1 MNKRNSLF
9 TNEEDE
15 DEYLGYAACTQ
26 YLGTSG
32 ITRKCVLGLAAILT
46 SPFRPE
52 KITMISLRER
62 GDNYDSVMF
71 VVWNWL
77 EAPDFTIIPDGFG
90 THGGEGGI
98 GLSSVLALIQY
109 YKIPLEHIIV
119 TDEAAFNELAEE
131 GKLSERMF
139 LALKRAKPYDWKYYR
154 VESIKVTRQGKETFL
169 EVDYW
174 KFRTTSVPQDS

>member
-1 MNKRNSLF
+1 LNESDSLF

-15 DEYLGYAACTQ
+15 YEYDGYAACTQ
-26 YLGTSG
+26 YLGKSG
-32 ITRKCVLGLAAILT
+32 ITRKCVLGLAAILVST
-46 SPFRPE
+46 FRPE
-52 KITMISLRER
+52 KITMISLRQR
-62 GDNYDSVMF
+62 GQKSDGVMF

-77 EAPDFTIIPDGFG
+77 ENPDITIIPDGFG
-90 THGGEGGI
+90 THGGEGGG
-98 GLSSVLALIQY
+98 GLSTVLALIQY

-119 TDEAAFNELAEE
+119 TDETAFNELAEE

-154 VESIKVTRQGKETFL
+154 VESITITKQGKETFL

-174 KFRTTSVPQDS
+174 KFRLSSV